1 MARKTPGASETRRQV
16 ASAGPQPRVGGW
28 HFAEWTSE
36 LVGTFLLLFLG
47 FSAVVALESPSSPA
61 PGDVPWNGLRL
72 VAIGLAFGLLVAAIA
87 LSPLGR
93 RSGAHLNPAVTF
105 GFWLRGHVHY
115 QDLAGYAVAQLL
127 GALAAAALLRGV
139 WGDWASRID
148 DAATIPTVSAPAATA
163 IELGLTAALV
173 LVVFGFLSSTRTA
186 RWTPAAIVVALP
198 ALIRIGAPYTGAS
211 MNPARTF
218 GPAVVSGNYGSLWAY
233 LVGPLAGVSCAVLA
247 LKVLAPELTTLTA
260 KLFHDQRYPSTA
272 RTLLPA
278 QPAGSPVARGIP
290 SNPNQPAPA
299 PTGRVAQGVRSKHES

>member
-1 MARKTPGASETRRQV
+1 MSRSTRNACSVPSRVCSSMARKTPGASETRRQV
-16 ASAGPQPRVGGW
+16 AAAGRQPRVGGW

-115 QDLAGYAVAQLL
+115 HDLAGYAVAQLL

-139 WGDWASRID
+139 WGDWAGRID
-148 DAATIPTVSAPAATA
+148 DAATIPTVSAPAAAA
-163 IELGLTAALV
+163 IELGLTAGPGPV
-173 LVVFGFLSSTRTA
+173 GFGFLSS
-186 RWTPAAIVVALP
+186 AA
-198 ALIRIGAPYTGAS
+198 
-211 MNPARTF
+211 
-218 GPAVVSGNYGSLWAY
+218 
-233 LVGPLAGVSCAVLA
+233 AG
-247 LKVLAPELTTLTA
+247 
-260 KLFHDQRYPSTA
+260 
-272 RTLLPA
+272 
-278 QPAGSPVARGIP
+278 
-290 SNPNQPAPA
+290 
-299 PTGRVAQGVRSKHES
+299 